1 MTASILRATPDEIW
15 DLIFF
20 EHLSMLSSVDQE
32 TMERTLRNSSH
43 IWLGLDDNRALG
55 LWGLIPPTLL
65 SDRAYLWLY
74 TTKYLDDHKFMFIR
88 HSQRAVQEMLEQF
101 PLIVGN
107 TLASNIKAIRWL
119 RWLGAEFVP
128 SDNPVL
134 YFEIKRLW
142 HPQLVQSA

>member
-1 MTASILRATPDEIW
+1 MTASILRATPDETW

-20 EHLSMLSSVDQE
+20 EHLSMLPSVDQE
-32 TMERTLRNSSH
+32 TMSRTFRNSSH
-43 IWLGLDDNRALG
+43 IWIGCDGGRVLG

-74 TTKYLDDHKFMFIR
+74 TTKHLDGHKFMFIR
-88 HSQRAVQEMLEQF
+88 HSQQAVQEMLEEF

-107 TLASNIKAIRWL
+107 TLRSNRQAIRWL
-119 RWLGAEFVP
+119 RWLGAEFIP

-134 YFEIKRLW
+134 YFEIKRSW
-142 HPQLVQSA
+142 QPQLVQSA

>member
-1 MTASILRATPDEIW
+1 MTATIFRATADETW
-15 DLIFF
+15 NLIFF

-32 TMERTLRNSSH
+32 TMNRTFRNSSH
-43 IWLGLDDNRALG
+43 IWLGLDHDKVLG

-74 TTKYLDDHKFMFIR
+74 TTKYLAGHEFLFIR

-107 TLASNIKAIRWL
+107 TLKENR
-119 RWLGAEFVP
+119 
-128 SDNPVL
+128 
-134 YFEIKRLW
+134 
-142 HPQLVQSA
+142 